1 MRRLGPPATL
11 HAMATAEQIRVDAR
25 AAKLLTRL
33 ALAELARWS
42 LENADVRNRLHRHR
56 ASRRDR
62 AFKIGAVALGFAV
75 AARGREPRASSRR
88 LAAGRRA
95 ARHVVPGEGL
105 EPSRPST
112 GHLILSQAR
121 MTNFATPAPEG

>member
-75 AARGREPRASSRR
+75 AALVASRARR
-88 LAAGRRA
+88 HDGSPPDAAPP
-95 ARHVVPGEGL
+95 V
-105 EPSRPST
+105 T
-112 GHLILSQAR
+112 
-121 MTNFATPAPEG
+121 